1 MDFLQQ
7 YLSGNGLSQL
17 STTDKWIV
25 AMVVVAVCV
34 AGFFLLNK
42 VVFPILK
49 RFTQRTAVT
58 WDDHLLS
65 ARVIKHASYLLPVL
79 LAYVYVPMLFSDNP
93 FTLSIVDK
101 AFMLLILVIT
111 INLICAFIS
120 TFHVISSESESL
132 RNRPLKGIYQMIK
145 IVVVCIGVI
154 LGVSILFNK
163 EPGVILTGIGASA
176 AVLMLVFQ
184 DTIMSLVAGVQINAY
199 DILRP
204 GDWIVMEKNGANG
217 IVTEVTLNFVKVRNW
232 DNTTIT
238 IPTYSLV
245 RDSFQNWRGM
255 WDENG
260 RRMNE
265 KVFVDISTIR
275 TCTPEMASQYA
286 AMVGDNCP
294 PQPQE
299 VTNLWFYRYYM
310 EELIRRHPLT
320 NPNPHLMVRQ
330 QPVGA
335 YGLPVEI
342 YCFTTCTAWMSFEH
356 YKAEIV
362 ETAYASLQQFGLKA
376 YQAPS
381 GADIN
386 NLKH

>member
-34 AGFFLLNK
+34 AVFFLLNK

-204 GDWIVMEKNGANG
+204 GDWIVMEKT
-217 IVTEVTLNFVKVRNW
+217 VL
-232 DNTTIT
+232 
-238 IPTYSLV
+238 
-245 RDSFQNWRGM
+245 
-255 WDENG
+255 
-260 RRMNE
+260 
-265 KVFVDISTIR
+265 
-275 TCTPEMASQYA
+275 MALS
-286 AMVGDNCP
+286 P
-294 PQPQE
+294 
-299 VTNLWFYRYYM
+299 R
-310 EELIRRHPLT
+310 
-320 NPNPHLMVRQ
+320 
-330 QPVGA
+330 
-335 YGLPVEI
+335 
-342 YCFTTCTAWMSFEH
+342 
-356 YKAEIV
+356 
-362 ETAYASLQQFGLKA
+362 
-376 YQAPS
+376 
-381 GADIN
+381 
-386 NLKH
+386 